1 MADKVPGIGGDDFV
15 KYSVAGGRFPEVLAY
30 LNSKFTAAAIRGT
43 KNDWDKYVTSL
54 GGDAKKHLFGRF
66 AAYLL
71 EGLFSQGDSNGKP
84 YPTKQEWLADC
95 TTYNGH
101 PIDPVAFKAMA
112 DALRENLQEN
122 EPFPMYFAVAP
133 SETGR
138 HEVVKVTGDIGGGV
152 RGILVTMKCPAAA
165 A

>member
-1 MADKVPGIGGDDFV
+1 MEDKVPGIGGDDFV
-15 KYSVAGGRFPEVLAY
+15 KYSSAGRFPEVLAY
-30 LNSKFTAAAIRGT
+30 LNKKFTGDTILAT
-43 KNDWDKYVTSL
+43 KDEWEKYVASL
-54 GGDAKKHLFGRF
+54 GGDPQKHLFGRF

-71 EGLFSQGDSNGKP
+71 EGLFAQGSSAGQP

-95 TTYNGH
+95 TTYNGL

-112 DALRENLQEN
+112 DALRENLQQD
-122 EPFPMYFAVAP
+122 EPFPMFFAVAP
-133 SETGR
+133 SETGV
-138 HEVVKVTGDIGGGV
+138 HEVVKITGDIGGGV